1 MPVTLIWL
9 VVASRPPGVRND
21 TADAPACVRPEKVR
35 SWLPPAVVLLV
46 VMTFSLPEA
55 RASVPVV
62 SV

>member
-1 MPVTLIWL
+1 
-9 VVASRPPGVRND
+9 
-21 TADAPACVRPEKVR
+21 VRPEKVR